1 MMKNKSDTKN
11 TQTQLAK
18 RLSNAC
24 QKADASAVVR
34 LLKAGAYPNG
44 FMSQEGLP
52 LSHAVNS
59 RSRKIVEIL
68 LDEGADVN
76 KSGPYHGQTPL
87 ELAGEKGYV
96 EIAKYLLDR
105 GADVN
110 KKGYWSPLETA
121 ISYGQLE
128 SVRLFL
134 RHGANLKSSWLT
146 RSSRHRSFAP
156 IMEELIKAGADPNH
170 HESDNLD
177 DLMSRGYVP
186 LHVTC
191 IKPDATRV
199 LLKAGADPN
208 RQYFLSKDTPLHRAA
223 KQGSLEVV
231 EMLVEAGA
239 DISIKNKE
247 GKTAEQMAKRYGHKD
262 IVEFLRTCSPQIK
275 SAQPTT
281 KKSPTPPK
289 QIPPKSKLPRIE
301 LPPIRGHAL
310 KFTTGLSDFFSL
322 VDELGGACAM
332 LAVESSL
339 TKVVKEYCQLTQP
352 REMRENIEVV
362 PSKKRD
368 NISSRWIPIVQSSE
382 SAWTVIFSFIGFKL
396 HQQDEVVR
404 EHAKALS
411 KTLRARVIEFSAN
424 DAGAG
429 CFLFEAGCCTGA
441 DAWEGSGDK
450 AEGLFKKLKLFVPEC
465 YATEQEEERQEVVRL
480 AVRPSSQGKIKSVA
494 LVLPED

>member
-1 MMKNKSDTKN
+1 MKFKADAKN
-11 TQTQLAK
+11 TRTQLAE

-24 QKADASAVVR
+24 EKADASAVER
-34 LLKAGAYPNG
+34 LLKEGANPDG
-44 FMSQEGLP
+44 FMSQEGSP
-52 LSHAVNS
+52 LSDAVNA
-59 RSRKIVEIL
+59 RSRKIVKIL
-68 LDEGADVN
+68 LDAGADVN

-110 KKGYWSPLETA
+110 KNGYWSPLETA

-134 RHGANLKSSWLT
+134 RHRANLKSSWLT
-146 RSSRHRSFAP
+146 RSSRHKSFAL

-208 RQYFLSKDTPLHRAA
+208 RQYFLTKDTPLHRAA
-223 KQGSLEVV
+223 KHGSLEVV

-239 DISIKNKE
+239 DISITNKE
-247 GKTAEQMAKRYGHKD
+247 GKTAEQMAKRHGHKE

-281 KKSPTPPK
+281 RESRSLTKPIPQRSKPPK
-289 QIPPKSKLPRIE
+289 IE
-301 LPPIRGHAL
+301 LPAIRGHAL
-310 KFTTGLSDFFSL
+310 NFTTGLSNFISL

-332 LAVESSL
+332 LAVESPIDR
-339 TKVVKEYCQLTQP
+339 VVPEFCRMTQP
-352 REMRENIEVV
+352 RNKRENIEVV
-362 PSKKRD
+362 SSKKRD
-368 NISSRWIPIVQSSE
+368 PVSSRWIPVIRTTE
-382 SAWTVIFSFIGFKL
+382 SAWTVIFSFIGFNLNGQENETK
-396 HQQDEVVR
+396 
-404 EHAKALS
+404 EHAKVLS
-411 KTLRARVIEFSAN
+411 KQLEARVFAFFATET
-424 DAGAG
+424 GAG

-441 DAWEGSGDK
+441 DGWEGSGDK
-450 AEGLFKKLKLFVPEC
+450 AEGLFKKLRCFVPEC
-465 YATEQEEERQEVVRL
+465 YVTEQEEDKQEVVRL
-480 AVRPSSQGKIKSVA
+480 AVRPLSQGKIASVT
-494 LVLPED
+494 LVLPKD